1 MKIVL
6 RIILVGFLMLAAY
19 IGGLAWE
26 RLCFSTSGVEVAIN
40 GNIVEEAKVYICPN
54 DRTLIKIP
62 GQFPLLVDKQKSS
75 VLYAATEFHNFLGIV
90 FADDPDPTGV
100 SLTDRI
106 KVEEDPHLEFHGN
119 GFSYNDIDTKDR
131 IEVTFTEN

>member
-1 MKIVL
+1 
-6 RIILVGFLMLAAY
+6 MLAAH

-26 RLCFSTSGVEVAIN
+26 RLCLPTSGVEVAVN
-40 GNIVEEAKVYICPN
+40 GNIVEEAKTYICPN
-54 DRTLIKIP
+54 DLILIRIP
-62 GQFPLLVDKQKSS
+62 GQSQILVDKQNHS
-75 VLYAATEFHNFLGIV
+75 VLYAATEFHNFLGVV
-90 FADDPDPTGV
+90 FAHDPDPTGV
-100 SLTDRI
+100 SLTDGI

>member
-6 RIILVGFLMLAAY
+6 RILLVGFLMLAAY
-19 IGGLAWE
+19 IVGLAWD
-26 RLCFSTSGVEVAIN
+26 RLCFSTSGVEVAVN
-40 GNIVEEAKVYICPN
+40 GKAVEEAKAYVCPN
-54 DRTLIKIP
+54 DLILIRIP
-62 GQFPLLVDKQKSS
+62 GQIPLLVDKKRGS
-75 VLYAATEFHNFLGIV
+75 VLYTGTEFHNFLGIV

-119 GFSYNDIDTKDR
+119 GFSYDDNDTKDR
-131 IEVTFTEN
+131 IKVTFTEN